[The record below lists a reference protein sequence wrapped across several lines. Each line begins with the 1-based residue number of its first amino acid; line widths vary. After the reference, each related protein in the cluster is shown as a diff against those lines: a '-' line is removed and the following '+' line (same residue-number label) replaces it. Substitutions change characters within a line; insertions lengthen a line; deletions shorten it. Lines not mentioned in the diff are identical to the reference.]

1 MDGSAQSLKAA
12 ILRQLHL
19 GPEILVLVNAWDAAS
34 AALFAKCGS
43 KAIATASAGVA
54 FALGYPDGEQ
64 IPRDEMLAMVRHIAR
79 VVDLPVTADIE
90 AGYAIEPGGVAQT
103 VRELISAGA
112 VGLNLEDAVDGSLLD
127 RGLQILRIQAVR
139 EAGRSAG
146 VPIVI
151 NARTDVFLCKD
162 GGSARLQD
170 AIDRACAYR
179 AAGADCLFVPGV
191 SDRKLIAAL
200 VKGIDGPL
208 NILASEGTPPIPE
221 LAQLGVRRVSI
232 GSGAMRASLW
242 RARSIAD
249 QLLRQGSYA
258 CFLDGTISFR
268 EMDQLFSEPG

>member
-1 MDGSAQSLKAA
+1 MDRSTQSLKAA
-12 ILRQLHL
+12 ALRQLHL

-34 AALFAKCGS
+34 AALIAKCGS

-64 IPRDEMLAMVRHIAR
+64 IPRDEMLAQVRRIAR
-79 VVDLPVTADIE
+79 VVDLPVTADLE
-90 AGYAIEPGGVAQT
+90 AGYAVDPGGVAET
-103 VRELISAGA
+103 ARELIATGA

-127 RGLQILRIQAVR
+127 RDLQVARIQAVR
-139 EAGRSAG
+139 EVGHSMG

-162 GGSARLQD
+162 GGSERLED
-170 AIDRACAYR
+170 AIDRGGAYR

-191 SDRKLIAAL
+191 SDRNQIAAL
-200 VKGIDGPL
+200 VQGIDGPL
-208 NILASEGTPPIPE
+208 NVLASAGTPSIPE
-221 LAQLGVRRVSI
+221 LAQLGVRRVSF

-249 QLLRQGSYA
+249 QLLRQGSYS
-258 CFLDGTISFR
+258 CFLDSTIPFR
-268 EMDQLFSEPG
+268 EMNELFS